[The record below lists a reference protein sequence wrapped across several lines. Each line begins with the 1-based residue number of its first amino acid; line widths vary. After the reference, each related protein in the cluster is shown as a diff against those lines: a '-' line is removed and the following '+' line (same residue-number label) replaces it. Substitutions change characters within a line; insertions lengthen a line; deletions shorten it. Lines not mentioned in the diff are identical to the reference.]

1 MLSVPLSKEAGM
13 ANYQDIVYEVDD
25 PVAIIRLNRPTK
37 LNAFTNNTLVE
48 LRDAVETARDDPAVV
63 GIVITG
69 EGRGFCAG
77 LDTEALEDTH
87 SAGADTKSARA
98 RPKTS
103 DEIPGPFTYL
113 MELDKPVVAAVN
125 GVAAGGGFALA
136 CLCDLR
142 FASTEARFTSVF
154 SKRGLFPEFGISW
167 ILPQIVSMG
176 WAMDLLWTSRMVDA
190 QEALKLGLVQH
201 VVEPD
206 ELLEKA
212 SDYIRELGAVA
223 SPAGLRESKRLLYR
237 HAGTDYGYAMRDAD
251 ATMGKSIG
259 SPDALE
265 GVRSFVER
273 RPPKFERL
281 GRKQE

>member
-1 MLSVPLSKEAGM
+1 M
-13 ANYQDIVYEVDD
+13 AKYQDIVFEVDD

-87 SAGADTKSARA
+87 SAGASEKGAKA
-98 RPKTS
+98 RPTTS
-103 DEIPGPFTYL
+103 DEVPGPFTYL
-113 MELDKPVVAAVN
+113 MELEKPVVAAVN

-142 FASTEARFTSVF
+142 FASTDARFTSIF
-154 SKRGLFPEFGISW
+154 SKRGLYPEFGISW
-167 ILPQIVSMG
+167 ILPQLVSMG

-190 QEALKLGLVQH
+190 PEALQLGLVQR
-201 VVEPD
+201 VVPPD
-206 ELLEKA
+206 ELVENA
-212 SDYIRELGAVA
+212 CDYIRELAATV

-237 HAGTDYGYAMRDAD
+237 HSGTDYEYAMRDAD
-251 ATMGKSIG
+251 ATMGGSIG

-281 GRKQE
+281 GKKS